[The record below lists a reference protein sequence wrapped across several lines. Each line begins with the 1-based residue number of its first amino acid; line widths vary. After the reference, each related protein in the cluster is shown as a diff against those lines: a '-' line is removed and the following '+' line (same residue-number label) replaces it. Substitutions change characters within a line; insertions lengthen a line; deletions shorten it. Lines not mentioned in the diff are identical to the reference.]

1 MSRYLVKNKYTYE
14 KIRQTDYT
22 YAPDNWAL
30 SQNHAEGRFVYEN
43 AESICALTLTT
54 GAAPVEINLTPEQG
68 KRFAEVSG
76 FMISQKSGE
85 GLLCRVTLWG
95 A

>member
-30 SQNHAEGRFVYEN
+30 SQ
-43 AESICALTLTT
+43 TT
-54 GAAPVEINLTPEQG
+54 WRGVLSMRMPSLSVH
-68 KRFAEVSG
+68 
-76 FMISQKSGE
+76 
-85 GLLCRVTLWG
+85 
-95 A
+95 